1 MSRVIYISCVR
12 LTEKTV
18 DDWFINSLIEN
29 DIQVEYWDIVPLL
42 RESYIEVTEVEKNYK
57 KYIESYSALEEL
69 VKKNNSSVYILLINY
84 DIRSIKLLNLLN
96 KHECKSIFILWGLFP
111 IKPSNK
117 GDRVLELL
125 LKNPIS
131 LLKKVYYK
139 SLTRIY
145 YNKKIRSYNNTILA
159 AGEEALKLAKNLS
172 NIYIP
177 INTIDYDRFLSA
189 RDFSNSPLKNLKYAV
204 FLDINLPFQTDLLL
218 NGNRPVNSEK
228 YYASLNNFFDEI
240 EKLYNLEVVI
250 AAHPKSHYGGDEF
263 NGRKIINNKTAE
275 MVRFSELVIS
285 HHSTAITYA
294 ILYYKKIIF
303 IYTDDMWQKSRY
315 TDVSYIVQL
324 ANYLDCLVFNIN
336 SDNIYKYIDVNE
348 INKRAYREF
357 KYNYLATHETKIIS
371 TNNIFLTEVKKL
383 LER

>member
-18 DDWFINSLIEN
+18 EDWFINSLIEN

-57 KYIESYSALEEL
+57 KYIESYSELEEL

-125 LKNPIS
+125 LKNPIL

-145 YNKKIRSYNNTILA
+145 YNKKIKSYNNTILA

-250 AAHPKSHYGGDEF
+250 AAHPKSHYGGSEF

-294 ILYYKKIIF
+294 ILYCKKIIF
-303 IYTDDMWQKSRY
+303 IYTDDMLQKSRY

-336 SDNIYKYIDVNE
+336 SDDIYKYIDVNE

-357 KYNYLATHETKIIS
+357 KYNYLATHETKMIS
-371 TNNIFLTEVKKL
+371 TNNIFLSEVKKL